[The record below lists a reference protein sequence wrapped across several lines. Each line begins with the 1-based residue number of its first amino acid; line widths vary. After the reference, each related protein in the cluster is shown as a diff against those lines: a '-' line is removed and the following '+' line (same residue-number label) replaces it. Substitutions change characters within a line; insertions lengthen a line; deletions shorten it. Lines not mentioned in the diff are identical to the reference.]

1 MGRYGGRLRLRNNV
15 ARVSVMLGDI
25 SDRLRLGLFGYS
37 LFLFLLLGLFYFRL
51 RWGRRR
57 GMGKGETVGEKP

>member
-15 ARVSVMLGDI
+15 TRVSVMLRDI

-51 RWGRRR
+51 RWGRR